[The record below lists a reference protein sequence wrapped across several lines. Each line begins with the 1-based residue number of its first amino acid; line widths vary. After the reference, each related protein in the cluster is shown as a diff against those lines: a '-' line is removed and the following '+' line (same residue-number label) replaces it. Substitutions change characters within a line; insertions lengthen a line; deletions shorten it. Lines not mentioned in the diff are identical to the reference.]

1 MRAVMAP
8 GFCSD
13 ASCIDFARTAS
24 ACRPCLR
31 SSAPEATNA
40 AYSPRE
46 CPAATWQGKR
56 LNAPNDIVVHPDGDI
71 WFTDP
76 GYGTLMDYEGHKGEL
91 LLKEAVYRVAKDSG
105 IPQSSLATVV
115 SGRRSLS
122 AETAMRLGMYFGMD
136 AQFWLN
142 LQTRYDLMMLD
153 DKRPQIE
160 KEVHPLPKA
169 A

>member
-1 MRAVMAP
+1 MRRRKPAHP
-8 GFCSD
+8 GK
-13 ASCIDFARTAS
+13 I
-24 ACRPCLR
+24 
-31 SSAPEATNA
+31 
-40 AYSPRE
+40 
-46 CPAATWQGKR
+46 
-56 LNAPNDIVVHPDGDI
+56 
-71 WFTDP
+71 
-76 GYGTLMDYEGHKGEL
+76 L
-91 LLKEAVYRVAKDSG
+91 LDEFIKPMNLTVYRVAKDSG

-153 DKRPQIE
+153 DKRAQIE
-160 KEVHPLPKA
+160 KQVHPLAKA